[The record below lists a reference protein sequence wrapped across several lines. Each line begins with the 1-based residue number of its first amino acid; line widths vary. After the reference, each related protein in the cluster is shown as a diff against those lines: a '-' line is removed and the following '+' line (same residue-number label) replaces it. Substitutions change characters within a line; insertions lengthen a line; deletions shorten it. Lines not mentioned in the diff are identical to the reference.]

1 MAHCAFGSCIWRLG
15 LEIKTRKLSHVM
27 AIIRYLID
35 EIVQEEVVDR
45 KVGRKKSL
53 YLSMDGGRKAM

>member
-15 LEIKTRKLSHVM
+15 LEIKTWKLPHVM
-27 AIIRYLID
+27 ADIIDVD

-45 KVGRKKSL
+45 KVGWKKSP
-53 YLSMDGGRKAM
+53 YLSMGGGRKAM